1 MKIAIGCDHIVT
13 DTKMEVSQH
22 LKSQGHE
29 VIDVGTYDFTRTHYP
44 IYGKKVGEKVASGEA
59 DLGVCICGTG
69 VGISNAANKV
79 PGVRTALVRGR
90 VAGELFIF
98 DIVDAFI
105 EAEYKPTEEH
115 KKLIAKINHLEAH
128 NNDQTDPHFFDEFL
142 EKWNKGEYH
151 D

>member
-1 MKIAIGCDHIVT
+1 
-13 DTKMEVSQH
+13 MEVSQH

-29 VIDVGTYDFTRTHYP
+29 VIDVGTYDFTYTLSDLW
-44 IYGKKVGEKVASGEA
+44 KKVGEKVASGEA

-79 PGVRTALVRGR
+79 PGVRTALVRDMTSALYSKEELNANVVSFGGK

-105 EAEYKPTEEH
+105 EAEYKPTEE
-115 KKLIAKINHLEAH
+115 
-128 NNDQTDPHFFDEFL
+128 
-142 EKWNKGEYH
+142 NKN
-151 D
+151 